1 MSEIPRDD
9 VAASSAPAPTASLL
23 AELRASVLFR
33 DFADG
38 DLAAIAPLL
47 GARSLPPGG
56 ILVREGDPARE
67 IFIVRRGRVEVTKR
81 AAGAET
87 DHRLTTLVAGDTVGE
102 MALVSR
108 TPRSASIRALE
119 QTTVLV
125 LDMDALD
132 AATRSNPAVR
142 ARMLHNLTAF
152 LGQRLRDVSEVG
164 VTALERELELART
177 RVAMGTFLTYVILI
191 MVAYG
196 FVLRLLGDLVSSAAD
211 TTAFSVPVI
220 LGFALPIWCMVRRSG
235 EPLASYGLT
244 WHGSGAAIRD
254 GILWSLPII
263 AGATLLK
270 LVMVRTIPALAG
282 VPVISLG
289 GWLDPHGPAGSW
301 QFVLAANLIYLAI
314 VPIQEFVVRGAM
326 QGPLERFLV
335 GPHATAKA
343 IVIANFLFIASH
355 LYLSTSFALTS
366 FVPGLV
372 WGALYARHP
381 TLVAPVVSHWLFGLW
396 AFVVLG
402 FDRVLV
408 LL

>member
-1 MSEIPRDD
+1 MPSLPTHGETASTPR
-9 VAASSAPAPTASLL
+9 APTYAT
-23 AELRASVLFR
+23 LRASVLFR
-33 DFADG
+33 DFADAE
-38 DLAAIAPLL
+38 LARIAPLVETRMVAA
-47 GARSLPPGG
+47 GTT
-56 ILVREGDPARE
+56 LVREGEPARE
-67 IFIVRRGRVEVTKR
+67 LFIVECGSVEVTKR
-81 AAGAET
+81 APGAAT
-87 DHRLTTLVAGDTVGE
+87 DHRLTTLGPGDTLGE
-102 MALVSR
+102 LALIHR

-119 QTTVLV
+119 PTTVLT

-132 AATRSNPAVR
+132 AVTLPDSAVR
-142 ARMLHNLTAF
+142 ARMLHNLSAF
-152 LGQRLRDVSEVG
+152 VVGRLRDVSEVG
-164 VTALERELELART
+164 VTALERELALART
-177 RVAMGTFLTYVILI
+177 RVAMGTFLTYVILM

-196 FVLRLLGDLVSSAAD
+196 FVLRLIGDLVSSAAD

-220 LGFALPIWCMVRRSG
+220 LGFALPIWLMVRRSG

-244 WHGSGAAIRD
+244 WDGAGAAMRD

-270 LVMVRTIPALAG
+270 VVMVRTIPALAG
-282 VPVISLG
+282 MPVVSLG

-301 QFVLAANLIYLAI
+301 RFVLAAYLLYLAI

-335 GPHATAKA
+335 GPHARAKA
-343 IVIANFLFIASH
+343 VVIANFLFIASH
-355 LYLSTSFALTS
+355 LYLSTSFAVTS

-381 TLVAPVVSHWLFGLW
+381 TLVAPVVSHWIFGVW
-396 AFVVLG
+396 AFFVLG